1 MGKEIF
7 EEDVTRY
14 VCDYTRLFPKGDEIR
29 GEALRF
35 NEAIIEA
42 NHALSSM
49 HITWGGLRWVE
60 LASMWNSLMPF
71 LNDTLVFL
79 VKTVPNVIEVN
90 SCNYASV
97 DGTSVG
103 EPQVTNPNLLDR
115 ELNTQ
120 TGNVKI
126 TLSDVTAKE
135 ERKYQK
141 ELDDCFKKA
150 IHHLGEM
157 ANILN
162 STKGCDMWEGPAAS
176 NTRNNFAETK
186 ENIETSFKKMNIKV
200 ITCIDNAIKD
210 LQTQDE
216 DAAANA
222 NVLK

>member
-103 EPQVTNPNLLDR
+103 
-115 ELNTQ
+115 
-120 TGNVKI
+120 
-126 TLSDVTAKE
+126 
-135 ERKYQK
+135 
-141 ELDDCFKKA
+141 
-150 IHHLGEM
+150 
-157 ANILN
+157 
-162 STKGCDMWEGPAAS
+162 DMWEGPAAS

-186 ENIETSFKKMNIKV
+186 ENIETSFKKMNIQV